1 MQLDFQ
7 NNDYRWEPTDTFT
20 MNGTEF
26 SIVFNNLQAYLAKPE
41 VQEMMAMV
49 GLYKIMETKLSESVD
64 NGMVKVSPKEIP
76 QKYTPVTTAE
86 EIPEHEMD

>member
-49 GLYKIMETKLSESVD
+49 GLYKIMEAKLSESVD
-64 NGMVKVSPKEIP
+64 NGMVKVSPKGKVPNEQVEI
-76 QKYTPVTTAE
+76 AE
-86 EIPEHEMD
+86 EIPEHVMD

>member
-7 NNDYRWEPTDTFT
+7 KNDYRWEPTDTFT

-49 GLYKIMETKLSESVD
+49 GLYKIMEVKLSESVD
-64 NGMVKVSPKEIP
+64 NGMVKVSPKGKVPNEVEI
-76 QKYTPVTTAE
+76 AE
-86 EIPEHEMD
+86 EISEHVMD